1 MNEEKELMA
10 LKNRRARLWDYFSN
24 PSSLIRDDISKQRF
38 EELCMVNNR
47 IAHLEGQAVPDS
59 AREEEI
65 RRILFAGEDDP
76 NKPVYTEFGAINEEM
91 GIPLKDDAAIAAQ
104 KRIELRRRCSEIYR
118 FLAQSREKQDP
129 EKAKDL
135 YAELFK
141 INETLHAAPPTA
153 NETRQLF
160 GSPPISGDTAV
171 EHPSHYTSGGIECID
186 AMKAML
192 AGYEQEQITTKYY
205 WHFLAGQV
213 LKYLWR
219 WPLKER
225 PLQDLKKARWYLDRL
240 ITDVENQDHA
250 VTELHS
256 DMGKEISE

>member
-1 MNEEKELMA
+1 M
-10 LKNRRARLWDYFSN
+10 D
-24 PSSLIRDDISKQRF
+24 
-38 EELCMVNNR
+38 
-47 IAHLEGQAVPDS
+47 
-59 AREEEI
+59 
-65 RRILFAGEDDP
+65 
-76 NKPVYTEFGAINEEM
+76 KPMYTEFGEICDEM
-91 GIPLKDDAAIAAQ
+91 GI
-104 KRIELRRRCSEIYR
+104 
-118 FLAQSREKQDP
+118 
-129 EKAKDL
+129 
-135 YAELFK
+135 
-141 INETLHAAPPTA
+141 
-153 NETRQLF
+153 QLT
-160 GSPPISGDTAV
+160 SVSDTSTQPSKTSAV

-192 AGYEQEQITTKYY
+192 AGYEQAKIATKFY
-205 WHFLAGQV
+205 WHFLSGQV

>member
-10 LKNRRARLWDYFSN
+10 LKNRRARLWNYFSN
-24 PSSLIRDDISKQRF
+24 PSSPTLDDTSNQRF

-65 RRILFAGEDDP
+65 RRILFE
-76 NKPVYTEFGAINEEM
+76 
-91 GIPLKDDAAIAAQ
+91 
-104 KRIELRRRCSEIYR
+104 
-118 FLAQSREKQDP
+118 
-129 EKAKDL
+129 
-135 YAELFK
+135 
-141 INETLHAAPPTA
+141 
-153 NETRQLF
+153 
-160 GSPPISGDTAV
+160 GDTAV

-240 ITDVENQDHA
+240 IADVENQDHA

>member
-24 PSSLIRDDISKQRF
+24 PRSLICDGISKHRF

-91 GIPLKDDAAIAAQ
+91 GIPLKPVSDAV
-104 KRIELRRRCSEIYR
+104 S
-118 FLAQSREKQDP
+118 
-129 EKAKDL
+129 
-135 YAELFK
+135 
-141 INETLHAAPPTA
+141 
-153 NETRQLF
+153 
-160 GSPPISGDTAV
+160 
-171 EHPSHYTSGGIECID
+171 HPSHYTSGGIECID